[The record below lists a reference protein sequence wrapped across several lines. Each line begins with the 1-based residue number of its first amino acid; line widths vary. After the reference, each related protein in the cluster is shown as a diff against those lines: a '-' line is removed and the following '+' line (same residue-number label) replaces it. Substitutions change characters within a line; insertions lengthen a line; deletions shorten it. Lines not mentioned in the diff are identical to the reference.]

1 MLTKQDKRR
10 VIRLSIISVVLY
22 WLLGLSLIFVL
33 PAFSELFSAFGMDL
47 PALTLTVINS
57 PTVIGI
63 LILVLYAVQI
73 VGILLTYNKAGATQ
87 SYKQLFIQFYIAI
100 TIGALMWV
108 TMLIA
113 LYLPIYYIKLPQ
125 S

>member
-1 MLTKQDKRR
+1 MLTKQEKRR

-33 PAFSELFSAFGMDL
+33 PAFRELFSAFGMDL

-57 PTVIGI
+57 PTVIGV
-63 LILVLYAVQI
+63 LILTLYVAQI
-73 VGILLTYNKAGATQ
+73 IWILLIYNKAGGTQ
-87 SYKQLFIQFYIAI
+87 SYKQMFIQFYIAI
-100 TIGALMWV
+100 TIGVLMWV
-108 TMLIA
+108 TILFA
-113 LYLPIYYIKLPQ
+113 LYLPIYFIKLPP